1 MREYIDENAPE
12 NNGIPTVDPDLTS
25 NTYYHYNTLP
35 TLYDKSLTN
44 SGLRTLDYVLS
55 NMGKCEV
62 FYLLGMSIEFRPGP
76 RVYSI

>member
-35 TLYDKSLTN
+35 SMYDKTLAN

-55 NMGKCEV
+55 NMGKREL
-62 FYLLGMSIEFRPGP
+62 FDTIKEF
-76 RVYSI
+76 